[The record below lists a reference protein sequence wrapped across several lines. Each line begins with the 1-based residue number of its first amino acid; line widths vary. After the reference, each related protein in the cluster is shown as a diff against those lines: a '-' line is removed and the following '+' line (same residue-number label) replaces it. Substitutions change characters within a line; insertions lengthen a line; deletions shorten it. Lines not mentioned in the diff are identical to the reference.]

1 MSLFEELYERG
12 IYATGTLRADRKG
25 FPEDLKESV
34 KKGLKERGECKI
46 RQSKLDT
53 NLSVCVWQDTKAV
66 TACTTFCK
74 TTPLSEV
81 QRKMKNGE
89 HHTFPCPESIM
100 TYNKY
105 MGGVDKNDQLR
116 EYYHVRLKSRKYYKY
131 LFWML
136 FDVAITNALIIARA
150 NPALQVATRTV
161 KDFRVTLGH
170 DLLDS
175 YCSRKRRGRPP
186 TVNTK
191 RFRGVEHF
199 PLLGDGKQH
208 RCH

>member
-1 MSLFEELYERG
+1 MPRNNHDIQQVL
-12 IYATGTLRADRKG
+12 
-25 FPEDLKESV
+25 
-34 KKGLKERGECKI
+34 
-46 RQSKLDT
+46 
-53 NLSVCVWQDTKAV
+53 
-66 TACTTFCK
+66 
-74 TTPLSEV
+74 
-81 QRKMKNGE
+81 
-89 HHTFPCPESIM
+89 
-100 TYNKY
+100 
-105 MGGVDKNDQLR
+105 GGVDKNDQLR

-208 RCH
+208 RCHYCFLKGSRKDTKWYCKDCNLYLCHKGHNNECFLVYHLNHV